1 MGTTTGIIQQG
12 ETVRA
17 YIVRSEGFDRDGWKV
32 IAHNSRGREHYFA
45 LLNPRTGNTEGLV
58 VLAGR
63 SGRSVSVKVIHEDM
77 GPYYYGAGPRVLEAL
92 SPTAAPMSITWRD
105 QCEIE
110 NKRRSAL
117 KGAGVGS
124 TLEIGASRYRLVGK
138 IGGQWVGRHEG
149 SGLDYRI
156 GRSAWSRA
164 AIV

>member
-1 MGTTTGIIQQG
+1 MGTTTGTIQQG

-17 YIVRSEGFDRDGWKV
+17 YIVRSEGFDRGGWKV

-63 SGRSVSVKVIHEDM
+63 SGRSISVKVIHEDM

-92 SPTAAPMSITWRD
+92 SPTAAPMSISWRD

-110 NKRRSAL
+110 SRRRSAL
-117 KGAGVGS
+117 KRAGVGS

-138 IGGQWVGRHEG
+138 IGSQWVGRHEG

>member
-1 MGTTTGIIQQG
+1 MGTTTGTIQG
-12 ETVRA
+12 SESVTA
-17 YIVRSEGFDRDGWKV
+17 YIVRTEGLDRDGWKV
-32 IAHNSRGREHYFA
+32 MAHNSRGREHYFA

-77 GPYYYGAGPRVLEAL
+77 GPYYYGAGARVLEAL
-92 SPTAAPMSITWRD
+92 SPTAAPMAMSWRG

-110 NKRRSAL
+110 LKRRSAL
-117 KGAGVGS
+117 KKAGVGS
-124 TLEIGASRYRLVGK
+124 TLEIGASRYRLVRK

-149 SGLDYRI
+149 TGLDYRI
-156 GRSAWSRA
+156 GRSAWARA

>member
-1 MGTTTGIIQQG
+1 MGTTTGTIQTG
-12 ETVRA
+12 ETVTA
-17 YIVRSEGFDRDGWKV
+17 YIVRSEGFDRNGWKV
-32 IAHNSRGREHYFA
+32 MAHNSRGREHYFA

-63 SGRSVSVKVIHEDM
+63 SGRSVSAKVIHEDM

-92 SPTAAPMSITWRD
+92 SPTAAPMAISWRG
-105 QCEIE
+105 QCEVE
-110 NKRRSAL
+110 LRRRSVL
-117 KGAGVGS
+117 KGAGIGA

-138 IGGQWVGRHEG
+138 IGGQWVGRHEET
-149 SGLDYRI
+149 GLDYRI

>member
-1 MGTTTGIIQQG
+1 MGTTTGTIQQG
-12 ETVRA
+12 ESVRA
-17 YIVRSEGFDRDGWKV
+17 YIIRSEGLDREGWKV

-92 SPTAAPMSITWRD
+92 SPTSAPMSLSWRG

-110 NKRRSAL
+110 LKRRSAL
-117 KGAGVGS
+117 KGAGIGS

-156 GRSAWSRA
+156 GRPAWSRA
-164 AIV
+164 VVV